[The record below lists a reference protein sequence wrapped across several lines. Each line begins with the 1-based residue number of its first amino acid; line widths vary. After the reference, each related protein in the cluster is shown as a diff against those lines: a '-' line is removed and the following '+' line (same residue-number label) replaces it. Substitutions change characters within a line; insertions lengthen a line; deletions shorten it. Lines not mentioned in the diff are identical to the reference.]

1 MNELSS
7 NDEQYDKSLIEDVFS
22 GLTRDPKQLPSR
34 LFYDEK
40 GSELF
45 NRICE
50 LDEYYVTRAEL
61 RIMENNIKDISS
73 HAGKNVLLIELGS
86 GSSVKTRILL
96 DNLID
101 PAGYVPVD
109 ISYDHLFNSVESL
122 KEEYSQLK
130 IYPLVADFTNTFKL
144 PLTDHDYSK
153 KVVYFPGS
161 TIGNLMPDEAQELL
175 KRISGLCGNNGG
187 LLIGIDLQKDNAVL
201 EAAYNDS
208 SGVTAEFNLNML
220 SNINNNTGSDFNLSL
235 FSHCAFYNETENRIE
250 MHLISKKDQ
259 TIHLNDKIIELKK
272 NERIITE
279 YSYKYTIES
288 FMKIA
293 GKYFKLVK
301 KWTDDK
307 NYFAVLYLE
316 VI

>member
-7 NDEQYDKSLIEDVFS
+7 TDEQFDKTLIEDVFS
-22 GLTRDPKQLPSR
+22 GLNRNPKQLPSR

-50 LDEYYVTRAEL
+50 LEEYYVTRAEL

-86 GSSVKTRILL
+86 GSSIKTRILL

-101 PAGYVPVD
+101 PAGYIPVD
-109 ISYDHLFNSVESL
+109 ISYDHLMNSVETL
-122 KEEYSQLK
+122 KEEYHRLK
-130 IYPLVADFTNTFKL
+130 IYPLVADFTDKFKL

-175 KRISGLCGNNGG
+175 KRISGLCESNGG

-279 YSYKYTIES
+279 FSYKYTIES

-293 GKYFKLVK
+293 G
-301 KWTDDK
+301 
-307 NYFAVLYLE
+307 
-316 VI
+316 